1 VYQCIALEASR
12 AQHSRDKTEMKR
24 RGLDVL
30 TTQPNSPPNASTHSG
45 EHSVA
50 DEIVSDHSTNIPT
63 TVDTFFRVMD
73 KARTFFRDTE
83 IGRGIS
89 VTFPFAGLILTGAL
103 VVGPIEG
110 WTFLEALYFAV
121 VSLTTVGFGDY
132 VPTELPSIIFCIFW
146 LPFSVGFM
154 SMYLGNVAAFYIRLS
169 DRNIR
174 RIERQLRW
182 RLQRAK
188 ERAERERAE
197 VLRRAYRGQEEQIEA
212 MAAASDDGEDLAG
225 KTSVSSGASSAD
237 AGAGVH
243 HAIPLHHARRLA
255 RHRNRSMKGFDVLPT
270 SDLGGRS
277 DDEELFGSS
286 DADVGNLRRQRIID
300 NSRIVPSNGG
310 DGSQSAVGEQVSTH
324 RTMKS
329 MKDVIKAV
337 RRRNNLD
344 SSSSVSSTL
353 GSSSQFMSIRSTQTM
368 TQNTMFRSVQT
379 RKPSFALRV
388 LLQERFAEI
397 IAEEIAGYQSSIEI
411 KNNTLS
417 VTIDSFEETAD
428 KWSIPRRARRAF
440 RSVAFEVLYF
450 VGEHGLVTRGA
461 DALYDLT
468 PFEFHALFSSLVA
481 AMGDAD
487 SMEQWLGSTD
497 TLALV
502 DLQRSQG
509 DLLSSHRQ
517 GRLT

>member
-1 VYQCIALEASR
+1 LS
-12 AQHSRDKTEMKR
+12 
-24 RGLDVL
+24 
-30 TTQPNSPPNASTHSG
+30 
-45 EHSVA
+45 
-50 DEIVSDHSTNIPT
+50 DEIISNRATNLPT
-63 TVDTFFRVMD
+63 VADTFFRFMD
-73 KARTFFRDTE
+73 KARSFLRHTE
-83 IGRGIS
+83 LGRGIS
-89 VTFPFAGLILTGAL
+89 VTFPFAGLILAGAL

-110 WTFLEALYFAV
+110 WTFVEALYFAV

-174 RIERQLRW
+174 RIERQLRR

-188 ERAERERAE
+188 EVAERERAE
-197 VLRRAYRGQEEQIEA
+197 ALRRAYRGQEEEIEA
-212 MAAASDDGEDLAG
+212 IAAASDDGDGEDG
-225 KTSVSSGASSAD
+225 EKTSVSSGVSSAD
-237 AGAGVH
+237 AGAGDHRSIPIH
-243 HAIPLHHARRLA
+243 HAKRLA
-255 RHRNRSMKGFDVLPT
+255 QRRTNNMNGFDVLPT
-270 SDLGGRS
+270 SDFGAGA
-277 DDEELFGSS
+277 DQEGNLFGSS
-286 DADVGNLRRQRIID
+286 EADAGSLRRHRIIQ
-300 NSRIVPSNGG
+300 NSRVGPSSGKDNDDILDAAGE
-310 DGSQSAVGEQVSTH
+310 SAGT

-329 MKDVIKAV
+329 MKDVIQAV
-337 RRRNNLD
+337 RRRKNLEASGSK
-344 SSSSVSSTL
+344 SSSL

-368 TQNTMFRSVQT
+368 TQNSMFRSVQT

-411 KNNTLS
+411 KGNTLS
-417 VTIDSFEETAD
+417 VTIDSVEETAD

-487 SMEQWLGSTD
+487 SMEQWLSGTD

-502 DLQRSQG
+502 DLQRSEG
-509 DLLSSHRQ
+509 SLKSSHQTQLRQ
-517 GRLT
+517 LI